1 MRPEAFA
8 PADLTPRLLAD
19 LLGIP
24 SARAAA
30 RAPYLRQ
37 ALEMAE
43 INTTLRLA
51 HYLAQ
56 IGHETGLLVYRR
68 EVWGP
73 TPAQRLYERDPAAP
87 WPVSLADYRRH
98 RRTRYW
104 RNRIAYELGNT
115 RPGDGLRHLGR
126 GDIQCTGRGNYRA
139 LTVRTR
145 ARLGEDAPDFEA
157 APRLLESAEWASVS
171 GADYW
176 INRRLNVHADADD
189 MLTLTRRINGGTNG
203 LAHRQALKA
212 RCLTVLTGPAGNQ
225 EPNHDR

>member
-8 PADLTPRLLAD
+8 PVDLRPRLLAD

-30 RAPYLRQ
+30 RAPYLRL

-43 INTTLRLA
+43 ITTTLRLA

-87 WPVSLADYRRH
+87 WRRSGHREGGVHPLRVVAGEVADQ
-98 RRTRYW
+98 
-104 RNRIAYELGNT
+104 
-115 RPGDGLRHLGR
+115 D
-126 GDIQCTGRGNYRA
+126 
-139 LTVRTR
+139 V
-145 ARLGEDAPDFEA
+145 
-157 APRLLESAEWASVS
+157 APRVE
-171 GADYW
+171 
-176 INRRLNVHADADD
+176 VH
-189 MLTLTRRINGGTNG
+189 G
-203 LAHRQALKA
+203 
-212 RCLTVLTGPAGNQ
+212 
-225 EPNHDR
+225 